1 LFGESALYILEG
13 SIKSEGNK
21 YEPNQLLVAKES
33 SLCSF
38 TMGANST
45 VYLFGGEPFPEERF
59 IYWNFV
65 SSEKEQIEQAKKAW
79 KEQEFPAIPGETEF
93 VPLPKK

>member
-1 LFGESALYILEG
+1 LPKRVRY
-13 SIKSEGNK
+13 
-21 YEPNQLLVAKES
+21 
-33 SLCSF
+33 
-38 TMGANST
+38 
-45 VYLFGGEPFPEERF
+45 GGEPFPEERF